1 MFAFLKW
8 QKWSRQTVFLNNHV
22 KKINNSKKMSRK
34 IILKN
39 KLFRRTDVKAREI
52 CSLDFWIFSVI
63 SELLQFS
70 VVSIRD
76 AKHFTNRESGQR
88 HFY

>member
-1 MFAFLKW
+1 MAEMVTSNSLLKH
-8 QKWSRQTVFLNNHV
+8 SC
-22 KKINNSKKMSRK
+22 KKNNNSEKIICK

-39 KLFRRTDVKAREI
+39 KIFRRTDVKAREI
-52 CSLDFWIFSVI
+52 CSLAFLILSVI
-63 SELLQFS
+63 SEFLQFS